1 MQQILHLQ
9 HKNSFLHYISFK
21 HVYNM
26 IISGFAVRFDVLTQ
40 FHDATMAVDHASSL
54 DAGDLCF
61 LNKFKY
67 LIQYFHTF
75 LR

>member
-1 MQQILHLQ
+1 
-9 HKNSFLHYISFK
+9 
-21 HVYNM
+21 M